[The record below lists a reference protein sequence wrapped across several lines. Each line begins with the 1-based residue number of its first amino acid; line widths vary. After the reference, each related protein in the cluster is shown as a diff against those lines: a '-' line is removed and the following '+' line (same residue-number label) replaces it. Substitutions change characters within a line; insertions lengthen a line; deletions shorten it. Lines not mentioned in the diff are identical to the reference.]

1 MAMKAHLII
10 KREYVENI
18 RKKSFLIST
27 IVAPILM
34 LLIYSIPVLALFF
47 VPGDQVRIAV
57 LDRTGVI
64 ASEFLATLTDTLKD
78 GQPKYLV
85 RDSRPVDGDFDR
97 LREELVADIVADELD
112 VALEVPADVLEEGK
126 VDYISKNVL
135 NEDITRS
142 LKGRLT
148 PVVIKQRFA
157 REGIDSDRIAALTRG
172 VRFNE
177 QKITKSGILEEKEV
191 AGDLIIAVVFVMI
204 LYFMLISWGVA
215 VQRSVI
221 EEKSSRVIEVMLSS
235 VEPRDL
241 FIGKIFGLGALG
253 FTQIGIW
260 SVIML
265 AIGFS
270 SSMMTAQISSFIQ
283 ISPTEIL
290 YLGVYFVLGFLLYAA
305 IFTIIGAVCSTEQ
318 DAQQLQIFAMLP
330 LILPLMLMF
339 FVIEYPDSTVAM
351 VLSLIPFFTPML
363 MLARISVAEPPMW
376 QILLSIVLLAVSI
389 WGVIIFSA
397 KVFRV
402 GILMYGKRPG
412 LKEIWRWSRY
422 A

>member
-1 MAMKAHLII
+1 MKAHLIM
-10 KREYVENI
+10 KREYMENI

-34 LLIYSIPVLALFF
+34 LVIYAIPVLALFF
-47 VPGDQVRIAV
+47 APSERVRIAV
-57 LDRTGVI
+57 LDRSGHIAPEFI
-64 ASEFLATLTDTLKD
+64 ASLTDTLKD
-78 GQPKYLV
+78 GSPKYV
-85 RDSRPVDGDFDR
+85 ATDARPADGDFER
-97 LREELVADIVADELD
+97 AREEAVARIGTEELD
-112 VALEVPADVLEEGK
+112 VALEMPEDVLETGT
-126 VDYISKNVL
+126 VNYVSKNVL
-135 NEDITRS
+135 NEEVTRA
-142 LKGRLT
+142 LKARLT
-148 PVVIKQRFA
+148 PIVIKQRFA
-157 REGIDSDRIAALTRG
+157 REGIASDRIAALTQR

-177 QKITKSGILEEKEV
+177 QKITKSGILEEEEV
-191 AGDLIIAVVFVMI
+191 AGDLIIGVVFVMI
-204 LYFMLISWGVA
+204 LYFMLISWGLA

-235 VEPRDL
+235 VEPRDM

-260 SVIML
+260 SVIMMTL
-265 AIGFS
+265 AFS
-270 SSMMTAQISSFIQ
+270 TSMMAAQVSRFIQ
-283 ISPTEIL
+283 ISPAEIL
-290 YLGVYFVLGFLLYAA
+290 YLGVFFVLGFLFYAS

-318 DAQQLQIFAMLP
+318 DAQQLQMFAMLP
-330 LILPLMLMF
+330 LIVPLMMMF
-339 FVIEYPDSTVAM
+339 FVIEYPDSTVAL

-363 MLARISVAEPPMW
+363 MLARISVAEPPVW
-376 QILLSIVLLAVSI
+376 QILLSVVILGVSI
-389 WGVIIFSA
+389 YGVIVFAA

>member
-1 MAMKAHLII
+1 MKAHLII
-10 KREYVENI
+10 KREYMENI

-64 ASEFLATLTDTLKD
+64 APEFLATLTDTLKD

-85 RDSRPVDGDFDR
+85 RDARPVDGDFDR
-97 LREELVADIVADELD
+97 LREELIADIAADELD
-112 VALEVPADVLEEGK
+112 VALEVPADVLEDGK

-142 LKGRLT
+142 LKSRLT

-270 SSMMTAQISSFIQ
+270 SSMMTAQIASFIQ

-339 FVIEYPDSTVAM
+339 FVIEYPDSTVAT

-376 QILLSIVLLAVSI
+376 QILLSIALLAVSI